1 MLEPAIAALA
11 GERQR
16 RDERRARGRRSGAGG
31 ESVASP
37 MQGTVLRV
45 EVAEGEPVEPGTV
58 LVIVEAMKMENE
70 IAADRPGV
78 VSGLR
83 VSPGD
88 AVRSGQVL
96 LSVVDGA

>member
-1 MLEPAIAALA
+1 
-11 GERQR
+11 
-16 RDERRARGRRSGAGG
+16 
-31 ESVASP
+31 
-37 MQGTVLRV
+37 
-45 EVAEGEPVEPGTV
+45 V

-83 VSPGD
+83 VAAGD

-96 LSVVDGA
+96 LSVIDGA